1 MTTIIL
7 RDRSDLFSIPT
18 FAALNRDSEDQPC
31 VWSNQYHCEDDDNS
45 WSDDWSC
52 GCDDECSE
60 CGRDV
65 PPEQQ
70 TWIGPEDRL
79 SRAIWETL
87 PERGMSEEPVEIRL
101 EVEGNVIRLAEGQA
115 VLGTGEAAI
124 VVSSGPWPAADDLM
138 REKFPDLAA
147 GARVYLMDGG
157 IPDRSW
163 MRLTAA
169 VIEDRNIVQSTR
181 KTIKLEKDEY
191 RAFCEA
197 WEAKNGTDHHP
208 VIALEPEPDAPGF

>member
-7 RDRSDLFSIPT
+7 RDRSDLFSLPT

-31 VWSNQYHCEDDDNS
+31 VWSNQYHCESDGNS

-60 CGRDV
+60 CGKDV
-65 PPEQQ
+65 PPESQ

-87 PERGMSEEPVEIRL
+87 PERGMTVEPVEIRL
-101 EVEGNVIRLAEGQA
+101 EVDGDVIRLGQGQA
-115 VLGTGEAAI
+115 VLGMGEAAT
-124 VVSSGPWPAADDLM
+124 VVSCGPWPAADDLM
-138 REKFPDLAA
+138 RRKFPDLAA
-147 GARVYLMDGG
+147 GAWVYLMDGG
-157 IPDRSW
+157 QPDRSW

-169 VIEDRNIVQSTR
+169 VIDSGDIVGGTR
-181 KTIKLEKDEY
+181 RTIRIEKDEY
-191 RAFCEA
+191 REFCEA
-197 WEAKNGTDHHP
+197 WEAVNGTDHYP
-208 VIALEPEPDAPGF
+208 VIALEPELDMPGM